1 VSVCW
6 LESKEQ
12 RDRGKSVVMRWL
24 IVDHGRA
31 PHQVFLA
38 SVFPYRSQANRNVLS
53 YGKFFCPV
61 FWPSTRPIS
70 KIQNGHLIDTPLSY
84 KMSELD
90 FGLNGLG
97 TPDNWTKKFGLA
109 KMLDLL
115 SILYTIRDRIDIYGG
130 KGFFANENALGVHR
144 W

>member
-1 VSVCW
+1 M
-6 LESKEQ
+6 L
-12 RDRGKSVVMRWL
+12 
-24 IVDHGRA
+24 
-31 PHQVFLA
+31 LA
-38 SVFPYRSQANRNVLS
+38 SYRSQANRNVLS